1 MLKWGGWQ
9 SEALHPAR
17 LGLGPRLLRPA
28 GPGEGPG
35 RILTHT
41 SSGLTPPGPHPR
53 QGPASEQPIFSSVT
67 GRADPRPLPNA
78 LPVPRPTS
86 LPARSLYLQVRVLYH
101 LHVTWAENSEALFS
115 SKNLHPTR
123 ALAAPWLL
131 LPKQ

>member
-1 MLKWGGWQ
+1 MECGGQ
-9 SEALHPAR
+9 HRAKLCTAR
-17 LGLGPRLLRPA
+17 LGLRPRLLSPA

-41 SSGLTPPGPHPR
+41 SSGVAPPGPHPR
-53 QGPASEQPIFSSVT
+53 QGPASEQPILGSFT

-78 LPVPRPTS
+78 LPAPRPAS
-86 LPARSLYLQVRVLYH
+86 LPARSLYLQVRVPYH
-101 LHVTWAENSEALFS
+101 LRVTWAENSKALFS